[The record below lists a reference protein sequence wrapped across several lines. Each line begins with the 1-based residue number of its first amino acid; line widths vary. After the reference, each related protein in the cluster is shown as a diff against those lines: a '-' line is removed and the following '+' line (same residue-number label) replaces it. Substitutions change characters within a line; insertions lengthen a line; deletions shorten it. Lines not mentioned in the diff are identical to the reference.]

1 MAKKDKRDNRYE
13 GCYGSMVKS
22 SEVITWLENLCQD
35 NFKHHEQGLPRWTGN
50 IWGIAGSGKTAVVK
64 DFKNRPVTFR
74 GKEYDGYKVISI
86 ELANVDEQGDIL
98 GLPESFVEMAN
109 DGETKW
115 ILKDY
120 VDNMIKN
127 GWTPTDKSPVT
138 KYAPPSWVPTEE
150 RPGIL
155 LFDDGNRAS
164 PRILKGLMQLVQDY
178 RTISWSLP
186 AGWTIVFTGNPDN
199 AEYSVTT
206 QDGAQLTRMRHITMK
221 LDVKEWVQWA
231 TNNNVDGRGIGFA
244 LKYPE
249 MIEEGGERTNL
260 RTYTEFCRCLERYPD
275 KLNDKQRKA
284 LIVDGNSLLD
294 EEIVS
299 TFITFMEVDMKLVID
314 PEKILENPE
323 FALKEAKSLM
333 DCKEPRIDIIS
344 ITCNRLVS
352 HILSSNYTLKPEH
365 IANFQS
371 FITCANKD
379 GEFYIP
385 KDISQCI
392 MRQITSSKRHEL
404 FKFVMGNKTI
414 IEWCKEGLANSKL
427 ISELS

>member
-1 MAKKDKRDNRYE
+1 MSKKEKKSNQYE
-13 GCYGSMVKS
+13 GCYGSIVKS
-22 SEVITWLENLCQD
+22 PEVITWLENLCQD
-35 NFKHHEQGLPRWTGN
+35 NMRHQELGLPRWTGN
-50 IWGIAGSGKTAVVK
+50 IWGKAGSGKTAVVK
-64 DFKNRPVTFR
+64 DFKNRKVTFR
-74 GKEYDGYKVISI
+74 GKEYDGYQIVDIPVAMVEEMG
-86 ELANVDEQGDIL
+86 ELL
-98 GLPESFVEMAN
+98 GLPESFVEMEK
-109 DGETKW
+109 DGNTKW

-120 VDNMIKN
+120 VDNMIAN
-127 GWTPTDKSPVT
+127 GWTPTGKSPVT
-138 KYAPPSWVPTEE
+138 KNAPPTWVPTEE

-178 RTISWSLP
+178 RTISWELP
-186 AGWTIVFTGNPDN
+186 AGWTIVFTGNPDT

-206 QDGAQLTRMRHITMK
+206 QDCAQLTRMRHITMK
-221 LDVKEWVQWA
+221 LDVREWVNWA
-231 TNNNVDGRGIGFA
+231 TENGVDGRGIGFA

-249 MIEEGGERTNL
+249 MIEDGGERTNL

-275 KLNDKQRKA
+275 KLNDAQRKA
-284 LIVDGNSLLD
+284 LLIDGNSLLD

-314 PEKILENPE
+314 PEKILEDSKFTLNE
-323 FALKEAKSLM
+323 VKKLM
-333 DCKEPRIDIIS
+333 CDKEPRIDIIS

-352 HILSSNYTLKPEH
+352 YILSSGYQMKPEH
-365 IANFQS
+365 IKNFQD
-371 FITCANKD
+371 FITCEND
-379 GEFYIP
+379 NGEFCIP

-414 IEWCKEGLANSKL
+414 MDWCKEGLANTRL
-427 ISELS
+427 ISDLS